1 MSTPV
6 LNNGLFLR
14 DTNYKVS
21 SHVDSYHLVNML
33 KSSEPMDLGP
43 VDLWAMSQKVEMP
56 LYQMASFGGKNTILV
71 DNPRGEYKW
80 QTPVVQDLPY
90 IVENIETGNN
100 LLGQDG
106 TTFKIKLNKRSFGH
120 GDIITYDKYKGEE
133 LFITADDILPAGD
146 GFIYTVQLVNKNNV
160 ASLDKAYLKPG
171 TKFFRKGS
179 ARGEY
184 GEKFSD
190 IGELSAGFREYYN
203 FVGGAEAHVHYSV
216 SSRAEMMMK
225 GGMNADGTVPVTEI
239 WRSFDANIAKDP
251 SLTNIDAMVSK
262 MGKDYIK
269 KAYDNGDLSRTFVTK
284 MEAAHLSK
292 IANDIETYLMWG
304 KGGRIKQDGPDDIR
318 LSVGLWDQ
326 LDNSFKRIY
335 NKSGFSLELF
345 RSEIF
350 NFYNGKVDFK
360 GPDPSRQIIVQTG
373 MAGMKMVNEAIKKE
387 AFNIAGA
394 SAGQNNALFTD
405 MSKAGIGAISGNN
418 AMDLNFGFAF
428 TSYTIPFLANVKFVL
443 NPAFDNVH
451 TNDIENPIIDGFP
464 LSSYNFIVFDI
475 TDNTNDNIFLLKM
488 KWDSELK
495 WFYQNG
501 TMDYMG
507 RSQGFA
513 SVGNFNGYRVFMSQ
527 MMPSIWVKD
536 PTKVLKIVM
545 RNPITGGSF

>member
-43 VDLWAMSQKVEMP
+43 VDLWAMTQKVEMP
-56 LYQMASFGGKNTILV
+56 LYQMASFGGKNTIIV

-80 QTPVVQDLPY
+80 QTPIVQDLPY
-90 IVENIETGNN
+90 IVEDVEPGATN
-100 LLGQDG
+100 LGVDG
-106 TTFKIKLNKRSFGH
+106 TNFKIKLNKRSFGH
-120 GDIITYDKYKGEE
+120 GDIITYDKYKGVE
-133 LFITADDILPAGD
+133 LYITAEDILPSGD
-146 GFIYTVQLVNKNNV
+146 GFVYTVQLVNNDNTK
-160 ASLDKAYLKPG
+160 ALDKAYLKPG

-184 GEKFSD
+184 GERFSD
-190 IGELSAGFREYYN
+190 IGELNAGFREFYN

-216 SSRAEMMMK
+216 SSRARLMAD

-239 WRSFDANIAKDP
+239 WRSFDANIANDP

-262 MGKDYIK
+262 LGKDYIK
-269 KAYDNGDLSRTFVTK
+269 KAYDNGTLTRSFVTK
-284 MEAAHLSK
+284 MEAAHLTK

-304 KGGRIKQDGPDDIR
+304 QGGRIKQDGPDDIR
-318 LSVGLWDQ
+318 LSVGLWAQ
-326 LDNSFKRIY
+326 LDNSFKRVY
-335 NKSGFSLELF
+335 NKSSFSLELF

-350 NFYNGKVDFK
+350 NFYNGKVEFK
-360 GPDPSRQIIVQTG
+360 GPDPQRQIIVQTG
-373 MAGMKMVNEAIKKE
+373 MAGMRMVNEAIKKE
-387 AFNIAGA
+387 AFNTTGGGVSLYA
-394 SAGQNNALFTD
+394 D
-405 MSKAGIGAISGNN
+405 MSKAGLGAINGNN

-451 TNDIENPIIDGFP
+451 TNDIENPIIDGYP

-475 TDNTNDNIFLLKM
+475 TDNTNDNIYLLKL

-507 RSQGFA
+507 RTQGFA
-513 SVGNFNGYRVFMSQ
+513 SSGNFNGYRVFMTQ
-527 MMPSIWVKD
+527 TMPSIWVKD

>member
-14 DTNYKVS
+14 DTSYKVS
-21 SHVDSYHLVNML
+21 SHVDSYHLMNML
-33 KSSEPMDLGP
+33 KSTEPMDLGP
-43 VDLWAMSQKVEMP
+43 VDLWAMTQKVEMP
-56 LYQMASFGGKNTILV
+56 LYQMASFGGKNTIVV

-80 QTPVVQDLPY
+80 QTPIVQDLPY
-90 IVENIETGNN
+90 VVEDVEPGITV
-100 LLGQDG
+100 LGQDG
-106 TTFKIKLNKRSFGH
+106 TNFKIKLNKRSFGH
-120 GDIITYDKYKGEE
+120 GDIITYDKYKGLE
-133 LFITADDILPAGD
+133 LYITAEDILPSGD
-146 GFIYTVQLVNKNNV
+146 GFVYTVQLVNNDNNK
-160 ASLDKAYLKPG
+160 SLDKKYLKPG

-184 GEKFSD
+184 GERFSD
-190 IGELSAGFREYYN
+190 IGELNAGFREFYN

-216 SSRAEMMMK
+216 SSRAQLMAQ

-239 WRSFDANIAKDP
+239 WRSFDANIANDP

-262 MGKDYIK
+262 LGKDYIK
-269 KAYDNGDLSRTFVTK
+269 KAYDNGSLTRSFITK
-284 MEAAHLSK
+284 MESAHLTK

-304 KGGRIKQDGPDDIR
+304 QGGRIKQDGPDDLR
-318 LSVGLWDQ
+318 LSVGLWAQ

-335 NKSGFSLELF
+335 NKSSFSLELF

-350 NFYNGKVDFK
+350 NFYNGKVEFK
-360 GPDPSRQIIVQTG
+360 GPDPQRQIIVQTG

-387 AFNIAGA
+387 AFNTVGAGLVA
-394 SAGQNNALFTD
+394 NIDKSGL
-405 MSKAGIGAISGNN
+405 GAISGNN

-475 TDNTNDNIFLLKM
+475 TDNTNDNIYLLKL

-507 RSQGFA
+507 RTQGFA
-513 SVGNFNGYRVFMSQ
+513 SSGNFNGYRVFMTQ
-527 MMPSIWVKD
+527 TMPSIWVKD